1 MRNYM
6 TPALTAPAV
15 RPSSDRLSKSQSF
28 WLEAWRWMRRRG
40 WDVFKVLLVVIT
52 TLFFLLQ
59 SQCRQWALVHDE
71 AAGACSLIW
80 PRLMAPVRVLE
91 QQPLAWEE

>member
-1 MRNYM
+1 MRNSM
-6 TPALTAPAV
+6 MPLPPAPAV
-15 RPSSDRLSKSQSF
+15 RPLNDRSSTSQGF

-40 WDVFKVLLVVIT
+40 WDVVKILLVVIT

-71 AAGACSLIW
+71 AAGACNLIL
-80 PRLMAPVRVLE
+80 PRLMAPVRALE